1 MPKDVVMGNIEDMG
15 FVDIRASSLGYIGEG
30 SQPSV
35 AFSDVQL
42 GTMNTEGFCSII
54 GMTGQK
60 RGSDIRPFV
69 IISLGMIVLYRKGS
83 MIVRPFVI
91 ISMGIAVLRRKG
103 SMNISRTNVQN
114 QERGVDATFMCSNAD
129 ENDSSS
135 FKSQHMCADFDNSL
149 SNHAGDFVPD
159 VGNSPDV
166 HISSENNRPY
176 KSSTYLCSGRK
187 HARGPVFRPTTF
199 IEDLHILNEDN
210 RPYKSLEN
218 GPEVQYRGNSGLGE
232 NRAGPPL
239 EYKYLGKYVH
249 SASIVVPFLMLL
261 RYCHFMEN
269 IRAYNQ
275 MFSMTSLG
283 ARVDESINIGRGPY
297 VFKISGQLYH
307 WLGSLCPAEGDPP
320 RFLQLYIYDTENKV
334 DNRMSH
340 FGGDNSKL
348 RRYIVEGLIELLD
361 NHNAL
366 VQLFRNAWE
375 KLFNLRVP
383 PFKVRLFNVVGAQKY
398 ELPTGDTLGEIVY
411 EPGPGANMDFDIVIE
426 QWIGPPQ

>member
-1 MPKDVVMGNIEDMG
+1 MPKVVVMGNIEDMG

-42 GTMNTEGFCSII
+42 GTMNTEGFCSIT

-83 MIVRPFVI
+83 MIVRPFLI

-103 SMNISRTNVQN
+103 SIRTIVQN
-114 QERGVDATFMCSNAD
+114 QERSVDATFMCSNAD

-135 FKSQHMCADFDNSL
+135 FKSLHMCADFDNSL
-149 SNHAGDFVPD
+149 SNHAGGSVPD

-166 HISSENNRPY
+166 HISSENNHPY

-187 HARGPVFRPTTF
+187 RARGPVFRRTTF
-199 IEDLHILNEDN
+199 MWDLHILNEDN
-210 RPYKSLEN
+210 RPYKSFASLYSIRKRAR
-218 GPEVQYRGNSGLGE
+218 GPVSRV
-232 NRAGPPL
+232 RASYVVTL
-239 EYKYLGKYVH
+239 VLGKIVQ
-249 SASIVVPFLMLL
+249 SISILGSMCILASIVVPFLMLL
-261 RYCHFMEN
+261 RDCHFMKN

-283 ARVDESINIGRGPY
+283 ARVDESINI
-297 VFKISGQLYH
+297 
-307 WLGSLCPAEGDPP
+307 AEGDPP
-320 RFLQLYIYDTENKV
+320 RFLQLYIYDTENEV

-340 FGGDNSKL
+340 FGGDNSEL

-375 KLFNLRVP
+375 KLFNLRVL
-383 PFKVRLFNVVGAQKY
+383 PFKVRLFNVVGARKY
-398 ELPTGDTLGEIVY
+398 KLPTGDTLGEIVY